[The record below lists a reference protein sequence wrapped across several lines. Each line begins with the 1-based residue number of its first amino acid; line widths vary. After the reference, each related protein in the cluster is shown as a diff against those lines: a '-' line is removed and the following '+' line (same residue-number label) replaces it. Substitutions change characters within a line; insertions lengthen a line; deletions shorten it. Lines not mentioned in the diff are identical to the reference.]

1 MKYCIACQELD
12 TDTDKDDPGMPIII
26 RLEHPC
32 PCSAST
38 TIVYLTQV
46 HIGLLFMIELLVMQF
61 MCITDIYLTCIWLDL
76 CRYEPVYVCIVTLYS
91 KPFTYINSSLNLA
104 FPYMEVQEYT
114 SRYEFKTKK
123 IIGIAYRQYHTNLTK
138 VHLLFP
144 K

>member
-1 MKYCIACQELD
+1 MEDKQAMKYCIACQELD

-76 CRYEPVYVCIVTLYS
+76 CRYEPVYVCIVTLWS
-91 KPFTYINSSLNLA
+91 KPFNTYINSSL
-104 FPYMEVQEYT
+104 
-114 SRYEFKTKK
+114 R
-123 IIGIAYRQYHTNLTK
+123 LT
-138 VHLLFP
+138 
-144 K
+144 